1 MAQETENNSTAN
13 GDNAVES
20 AIAGVKSETLKDQ
33 LRSETDPSRA
43 IAMAQEI
50 KSTQGI
56 VSWAMAGII
65 AAFIVALIVLL
76 IFAPNDSVLT
86 NAAASRPILM
96 LIVILTTAI
105 FGGAL
110 INGAVFKKVDKDQ
123 FSNGREIFLFF
134 SGISATVIGFYFGS
148 ATTEGLGS
156 APADLSVEIEDGGTI
171 AVRTIGEQTAW
182 SARLVVDAR
191 ALEMVKDAT
200 DDSRFT
206 LAVSERVCPAGG
218 AFEIS
223 GPAGLFKKS
232 FAVSFSSEE
241 LLSAGWSKCSLGDEG
256 DGDQS
261 DAETS

>member
-1 MAQETENNSTAN
+1 MAEETENSSPTN

-65 AAFIVALIVLL
+65 AAFIVVLLVLL
-76 IFAPNDSVLT
+76 ILAPNDTVLT

-148 ATTEGLGS
+148 ATTEGLGA

-182 SARLVVDAR
+182 SARLVADAR
-191 ALEMVKDAT
+191 ALEMIKDAG
-200 DDSRFT
+200 DDNRFT
-206 LAVSERVCPAGG
+206 LAVSEKVCPAGG

-232 FAVSFSSEE
+232 FAVGLSTEE
-241 LLSAGWSKCSLGDEG
+241 LVSAGWQKCAPDDE
-256 DGDQS
+256 DVDEQS
-261 DAETS
+261 DTGIS